1 MTLGTA
7 RQDIPALAHVT
18 HLNTAGMAPLPR
30 AVGDELLRLPAH
42 VAEYGPG
49 LLLAHA
55 EELTRADWTHRQ
67 LAALLNADP
76 DEIACTTQFSTA
88 INIVVE
94 GLPWR
99 AGDEVVIT
107 DQEHPSLVTP
117 LLNIARRFGVVIRRA
132 PVSPD
137 PATFLAGLAACL
149 GERTRLV
156 AASHVTTED
165 GTTLPAEAITRL
177 AHDHGALVLFDGAQS
192 LGQFPVDVRAL
203 GCDFYA
209 FVGYKWLL
217 GPYPSAGLY
226 IRRDLLDHL
235 TVTWTGSRATV
246 GGGIDMTDL
255 EFIPGARRYEYGGR
269 VFAHDSAMAVAATY
283 VADLDL
289 EAIAAHAHR
298 LAGHLH
304 RNLAR
309 IPGARIHSPANP
321 NDGTGI
327 VTFSLDG
334 VPGTDLAPALR
345 DRWNILTRP
354 ALAGTSVRASVACF
368 TDESDL
374 DLLAEAVESVRREA
388 TRA

>member
-1 MTLGTA
+1 MALGTA
-7 RQDIPALAHVT
+7 RQDIPALAHIT
-18 HLNTAGMAPLPR
+18 HLNTGGMAPLPR
-30 AVGDELLRLPAH
+30 AVGDELVRLPNH
-42 VAEYGPG
+42 VTEYGPG

-55 EELTRADWTHRQ
+55 EELTRADWAHQQ
-67 LAALLNADP
+67 LATLLGADP
-76 DEIACTTQFSTA
+76 DEIAFTTQFSGA
-88 INIVVE
+88 VNIVVE
-94 GLPWR
+94 GLPWQ

-132 PVSPD
+132 PVSMD
-137 PATFLAGLAACL
+137 HATFLDGFAACL
-149 GERTRLV
+149 SERTRLV

-165 GTTLPAEAITRL
+165 GTILPVEEMVRL
-177 AHDHGALVLFDGAQS
+177 AHERGALIFFDGAQS

-203 GCDFYA
+203 GCDFYG

-226 IRRDLLDHL
+226 IRRDLLDRL
-235 TVTWTGSRATV
+235 TVTWTGSRATT
-246 GGGIDMTDL
+246 GGGIDMDRL

-269 VFAHDSAMAVAATY
+269 VFASDSAMAVAATF

-298 LAGHLH
+298 LAAHLH
-304 RNLAR
+304 RNFAR
-309 IPGARIHSPANP
+309 IPGVAVRSPRDP
-321 NDGTGI
+321 RDGTGI
-327 VTFSLDG
+327 VTFSLEG

-345 DRWNILTRP
+345 ERWNILTRP
-354 ALAGTSVRASVACF
+354 ALNGTSVRSSVACF

-374 DLLAEAVESVRREA
+374 DLLAEAVETVRREA
-388 TRA
+388 